1 MASFANWVDS
11 HGLAFLVGLIISG
24 ISLFLGSKLGNSA
37 FYALSSILFV
47 ILIVLVVGF
56 ESRNSN
62 RLLAV
67 FLSFFILRYVPILK
81 FDQPLFDDPW
91 SDLRTATFFMDA
103 GRVVSLPQ
111 LPNPALQDY
120 ARWPVVHVLSVA
132 VSQTLGIDL
141 FGVFTYFGPIV
152 ALPALVFIF
161 LLARELFQDARKA
174 AITALI
180 LSIFSISIYW
190 QVQLVRQ
197 NLALSIFCGALYAYV
212 KFRKSEIRAMLIIS
226 LLLFSVLPLIHH
238 LTSLAALATL
248 ALAFVIEK
256 IYRKN
261 NISASLVIYFVSI
274 TLLTWAVTSQ
284 GEFIFPELYFRT
296 LALLFGYGVGRY
308 VTIEARLLTHLD
320 FFAYLTFLRLLLLAG
335 GAFLGVFYAIKRRLH
350 FAELLIAFFIGN
362 GILLSLSLLRA
373 TIEERFAL
381 LLVLPTSLLMAFI
394 RPKKTWLLALFLV
407 LLVLPA
413 PFTLYETFDATPTY
427 VYQADSTV
435 NYRYFSFT
443 QFRGEDAFALAQWN
457 AKFDR
462 NAVLTDTYNLQIMQQ
477 YSDPSVLY
485 PVTLPLPPI
494 QRFFFNRYYIIE
506 GQRKPELVI
515 LARFAIRG
523 NVIYNDGAQFGY
535 YDPSA

>member
-1 MASFANWVDS
+1 
-11 HGLAFLVGLIISG
+11 
-24 ISLFLGSKLGNSA
+24 
-37 FYALSSILFV
+37 
-47 ILIVLVVGF
+47 
-56 ESRNSN
+56 
-62 RLLAV
+62 
-67 FLSFFILRYVPILK
+67 
-81 FDQPLFDDPW
+81 
-91 SDLRTATFFMDA
+91 
-103 GRVVSLPQ
+103 
-111 LPNPALQDY
+111 
-120 ARWPVVHVLSVA
+120 
-132 VSQTLGIDL
+132 
-141 FGVFTYFGPIV
+141 
-152 ALPALVFIF
+152 
-161 LLARELFQDARKA
+161 
-174 AITALI
+174 
-180 LSIFSISIYW
+180 
-190 QVQLVRQ
+190 
-197 NLALSIFCGALYAYV
+197 
-212 KFRKSEIRAMLIIS
+212 MLIIS

-373 TIEERFAL
+373 TIDERFAL